1 MCIFFLL
8 NLFCKQ
14 NTYRNKLSNVC
25 LFVFCFASGHANKV
39 LDLKSDIMGKV
50 DNTRN
55 IVIIVEN
62 GSLQNLD
69 THVKVRSLDNHTPRV
84 KYRSC
89 NIAELFIDKQLY
101 YNSYLKERV
110 FL

>member
-1 MCIFFLL
+1 MEKI
-8 NLFCKQ
+8 
-14 NTYRNKLSNVC
+14 
-25 LFVFCFASGHANKV
+25 
-39 LDLKSDIMGKV
+39 

-89 NIAELFIDKQLY
+89 NIAELFIDI
-101 YNSYLKERV
+101 NSYIITVISKNACFCNLIK
-110 FL
+110 